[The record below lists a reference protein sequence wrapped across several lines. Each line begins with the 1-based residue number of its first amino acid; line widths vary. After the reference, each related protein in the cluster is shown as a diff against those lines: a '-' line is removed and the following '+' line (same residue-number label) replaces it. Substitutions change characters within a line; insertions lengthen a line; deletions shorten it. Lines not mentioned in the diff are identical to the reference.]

1 VSGAEHEHPATG
13 PDGGCGDAAI
23 YLLGLLDEQHAARFR
38 AHAETCAICRDELGA
53 LRPAV
58 DVLPASVPQLDA
70 PAHVKRDV
78 MAVVHAEAARQASST
93 ARAPGASRAETS
105 RARATRRAAAPSTR
119 WAGASRFPADIWDR
133 LLPRRAR
140 RPALALA
147 SVALLAGG
155 VAIGA
160 LSASG
165 SSGGPGVARVISA
178 DVTIAGARA
187 ALHEDGGHNVLTVTG
202 LPQPRVGHVY
212 EVWVK
217 HRGALPQPTSSL
229 FAPTDSGVATVA
241 VPSDLGAATEVMVTQ
256 EPAGGS
262 ALPTTSPVIVARVS

>member
-1 VSGAEHEHPATG
+1 VSAEHVPTP

-23 YLLGLLDEQHAARFR
+23 YLLGLLDKQQTKRFR
-38 AHAETCAICRDELGA
+38 EHAETCAICRDELGA

-58 DVLPASVPQLDA
+58 DVLPTTVPQLDA
-70 PAHVKRDV
+70 PVHVKRSV
-78 MAVVHAEAARQASST
+78 MAVVHAEARRQVHTSQAAAA
-93 ARAPGASRAETS
+93 ARAEGSL
-105 RARATRRAAAPSTR
+105 
-119 WAGASRFPADIWDR
+119 AGASRFAGLWDR
-133 LLPRRAR
+133 LLPRQGAR

-160 LSASG
+160 LSSSG
-165 SSGGPGVARVISA
+165 SGAGGATRVISA

-187 ALHEDGGHNVLTVTG
+187 ALDEDGGHNVLTVAG
-202 LPQPRVGHVY
+202 LPQPRAGHVY

-229 FAPTDSGVATVA
+229 FTPTDSGAATVA